1 MKRNFGEGLIPLVLG
16 LLSVALLCWD
26 NIFIPWYEKKY
37 EGKEEMASG
46 PVMKIFN
53 WVLRIIGLGIVLGVF
68 GWLIY
73 DIFFQGEEVKAS
85 VLIDL
90 SFTSVI
96 YIAGLDNKRSK
107 YHLGLGKAHCRP
119 MRTRERLKIL
129 LV

>member
-1 MKRNFGEGLIPLVLG
+1 MKRNFGEGLIPLILG

-37 EGKEEMASG
+37 EDKEEETAKG

-53 WVLRIIGLGIVLGVF
+53 WILRIIGLAIVLGVF

-96 YIAGLDNKRSK
+96 SIPGLDNKRFK
-107 YHLGLGKAHCRP
+107 
-119 MRTRERLKIL
+119 
-129 LV
+129 

>member
-37 EGKEEMASG
+37 EGKEEEMASG

-53 WVLRIIGLGIVLGVF
+53 WILRIIGLGIVLGVF

-73 DIFFQGEEVKAS
+73 DIFFQGEEVKARVHTDIIVS
-85 VLIDL
+85 PSKFDL
-90 SFTSVI
+90 RFDCTFFLYDRILS
-96 YIAGLDNKRSK
+96 YRS
-107 YHLGLGKAHCRP
+107 
-119 MRTRERLKIL
+119 MRTRGRLKI
-129 LV
+129 